1 MTEGKKL
8 LVLGGTYASYDV
20 VKNAREMGVHTIVAD
35 YYEHG
40 MAKEIADETVLIS
53 TTDIEGLSKFIRAK
67 GIDGVFCG
75 PSEFNIRNMIRL
87 TEATGLP
94 CYTPMKIWDRC
105 ARKDSFKA
113 YCRQYGVDTP
123 EEYHIDPGMPEEELE
138 KIDYPII
145 VKPVDGSSSVGVS
158 VCMSKED
165 VASAYDKA
173 KKASMT
179 GKIVAEK
186 YISNEG
192 KLFGARYLVH
202 NGTAVPY
209 LLIDTYI
216 VDPVGRKSLISAF
229 TVTPSKYSDYYLSEM
244 DAKVRNMIRGLGIEN
259 GSVFFQALPYR
270 GKIYFHE
277 MGYRLSGG
285 MIYKLTEPLMGIN
298 DMKMMIR
305 NALGGNCLTPDEA
318 EKIDLT
324 CQGRCGAQLMIPL
337 KAGTIGGIEGLEE
350 AAALPCVT
358 DFLQY
363 YYPGDTIREKH
374 IGTLQQHFGRFT
386 IIADNEDGIEECVEK
401 IQKLLFIYDA
411 EGHIMNYKA
420 FDCGRIR
427 K

>member
-1 MTEGKKL
+1 MSQREKL

-20 VKNAREMGVHTIVAD
+20 VKTAKEMGVYTIAAD

-40 MAKEIADETVLIS
+40 AAKEIADEAVLIS
-53 TTDIEGLSKFIRAK
+53 TTDIEGLSRFVKEK
-67 GIDGVFCG
+67 GVDGVFCG

-94 CYTPMKIWDRC
+94 CYTSMEIWDRC

-123 EEYHIDPGMPEEELE
+123 EEYHIDPAMSEEELE

-145 VKPVDGSSSVGVS
+145 IKPVDGSSSVGIS
-158 VCMSKED
+158 VCMTKED
-165 VASAYDKA
+165 VFTAYRKA
-173 KKASMT
+173 KDASLT

-186 YISNEG
+186 YIANDG
-192 KLFGARYLVH
+192 VLFGARYLVQ
-202 NGTAVPY
+202 NGNAVPY

-216 VDPVGRKSLISAF
+216 VDPVNRSSLISAF
-229 TVTPSKYSDYYLSEM
+229 TATPSKHTGYYLSEM
-244 DAKVRNMIRGLGIEN
+244 DSKVRSMIKGMGIKT
-259 GSVFFQALPYR
+259 GTVFFQALPYK

-305 NALGGNCLTPDEA
+305 NALGGECVTHEETA
-318 EKIDLT
+318 KIDLT
-324 CQGRCGAQLMIPL
+324 CDGRYGAQLMIPL
-337 KAGTIGGIEGLEE
+337 RRGTIGRVEGLEKTT
-350 AAALPCVT
+350 ALPGVT

-363 YYPGDTIREKH
+363 YYPGETIMEKH
-374 IGTLQQHFGRFT
+374 IGTLHQHFGRFT
-386 IIADNEDGIEECVEK
+386 IIADNEDRIQECVQK
-401 IQKLLFIYDA
+401 IQETLIIYDTD
-411 EGHIMNYKA
+411 GHIMNYMT
-420 FDCGRIR
+420 FDYGRT
-427 K
+427 KC

>member
-1 MTEGKKL
+1 
-8 LVLGGTYASYDV
+8 
-20 VKNAREMGVHTIVAD
+20 
-35 YYEHG
+35 
-40 MAKEIADETVLIS
+40 
-53 TTDIEGLSKFIRAK
+53 
-67 GIDGVFCG
+67 
-75 PSEFNIRNMIRL
+75 
-87 TEATGLP
+87 
-94 CYTPMKIWDRC
+94 
-105 ARKDSFKA
+105 
-113 YCRQYGVDTP
+113 
-123 EEYHIDPGMPEEELE
+123 
-138 KIDYPII
+138 
-145 VKPVDGSSSVGVS
+145 
-158 VCMSKED
+158 
-165 VASAYDKA
+165 
-173 KKASMT
+173 MT

-229 TVTPSKYSDYYLSEM
+229 TVTPSKYTDYYLSEM

-285 MIYKLTEPLMGIN
+285 MIYKQTDPLMGIN

-305 NALGGNCLTPDEA
+305 NALGGDCLTPDEA

-358 DFLQY
+358 DFL
-363 YYPGDTIREKH
+363 
-374 IGTLQQHFGRFT
+374 
-386 IIADNEDGIEECVEK
+386 
-401 IQKLLFIYDA
+401 
-411 EGHIMNYKA
+411 
-420 FDCGRIR
+420 
-427 K
+427 